1 MNAIRIYHPSVE
13 RSLIN
18 DMFRGLRLNDSH
30 DTAYCG
36 CVPANISEEE
46 KSFRI
51 ELSVP
56 GYSKEEIKINVQKN
70 LLTIQSVR
78 NEGQEQENTGNYLS
92 REFGKGNFERRFNLP
107 KHVDQ
112 DQISAHFSNG
122 ILEITL
128 PKKEEVLEKTPVEIE
143 IR

>member
-1 MNAIRIYHPSVE
+1 MNAIRFYHPSVE
-13 RSLIN
+13 RSLVN
-18 DMFRGLRLNDSH
+18 DIFRNFLVNDTH

-36 CVPANISEEE
+36 CVPANIREED
-46 KSFRI
+46 KLFRI

-56 GYSKEEIKINVQKN
+56 GYSKEEIRINVQKN
-70 LLTIQSVR
+70 LLTVQSVK
-78 NEGQEQENTGNYLS
+78 NEEQASGENYLS
-92 REFGKGNFERRFNLP
+92 REFKKGSFERRFNLP

-112 DQISAHFSNG
+112 DQISALFSNG

-128 PKKEEVLEKTPVEIE
+128 PKKEEVVEKTPVEIE